1 MAVVEERGI
10 DPEKIQGGINID
22 PLTNL
27 TLKGKICC
35 ENPFGAPLEN
45 TKKMAAYKNFKTIEV
60 GGYVFNNSGASIV
73 QELGFSLAAG
83 VEYLD
88 KLTEAGMSVN
98 EIAPRI
104 RFHFATSSKY
114 FTQRVPSGLFIRLL
128 AVQKT
133 RVPVA
138 HVLRLPVRGARH
150 QPGAHAA
157 VAEYHVRQRFRDFRH
172 AAYQKCR

>member
-1 MAVVEERGI
+1 MRVPVRPVAGRANGHRHRRG
-10 DPEKIQGGINID
+10 G
-22 PLTNL
+22 LL
-27 TLKGKICC
+27 
-35 ENPFGAPLEN
+35 F
-45 TKKMAAYKNFKTIEV
+45 AA
-60 GGYVFNNSGASIV
+60 
-73 QELGFSLAAG
+73 QRRLFSRLHA
-83 VEYLD
+83 
-88 KLTEAGMSVN
+88 
-98 EIAPRI
+98 
-104 RFHFATSSKY
+104 
-114 FTQRVPSGLFIRLL
+114 QRVPAGLFIRLL